1 MRVLKTAV
9 IKWTLWVAAG
19 GSLGAVSR
27 FLLSTLTLTA
37 GRFPWATLVINI
49 AGSFA
54 IGLVWGLYNNQPWFE
69 DWGRYFIVVG
79 FLGAFTTFSAFS
91 LETLGLME
99 SGRMAGAASYV
110 LASLFG
116 CVIAAWIGQRIAG

>member
-1 MRVLKTAV
+1 MRVLKNPV

-27 FLLSTLTLTA
+27 FLLSTLTLTP

-99 SGRMAGAASYV
+99 SGRVAGAASYCMYWPACSA
-110 LASLFG
+110 ASLPPG
-116 CVIAAWIGQRIAG
+116 

>member
-1 MRVLKTAV
+1 M
-9 IKWTLWVAAG
+9 IKLTLWVAAG

-27 FLLSTLTLTA
+27 FLLSTYVFSA

-54 IGLVWGLYNNQPWFE
+54 IGLIWGLSNHHAWFE
-69 DWGRYFIVVG
+69 EWGRYFIVVG

-91 LETLGLME
+91 FETVGLVE
-99 SGRMAGAASYV
+99 SGRVVSAASYV
-110 LASLFG
+110 LASLLG
-116 CVIAAWIGQRIAG
+116 CVAAAWVGQRIVSY